1 MDNNYGGSLIFLA
14 FWLAF
19 CFGLIRG
26 FRKRGAQECI
36 HVFCLAVRP
45 GSVRFTHKREG
56 ERERE
61 RQQGG
66 KKEDVY
72 KFRKDLHLLVS
83 TPVRCGLT
91 CTHVDASHGA
101 KLRRHLTFT
110 SMVRTSRS
118 IEPPLRHAMQCNPP
132 RAQSQMACGYN
143 GRRPIKGLALIH
155 RLFRL
160 PVRLSNDQLEL
171 IFR

>member
-1 MDNNYGGSLIFLA
+1 MYMLFDTHPLSSNNSSALGYSTANSARRFSVDNNYGGSLIFLA

-45 GSVRFTHKREG
+45 GSVRFKQKREG

-61 RQQGG
+61 RKQGG

-83 TPVRCGLT
+83 TPVRYGLT

-110 SMVRTSRS
+110 LMVRTFAIDRTTS
-118 IEPPLRHAMQCNPP
+118 PACNAMQPTP
-132 RAQSQMACGYN
+132 SAITDG
-143 GRRPIKGLALIH
+143 
-155 RLFRL
+155 
-160 PVRLSNDQLEL
+160 VRL
-171 IFR
+171 